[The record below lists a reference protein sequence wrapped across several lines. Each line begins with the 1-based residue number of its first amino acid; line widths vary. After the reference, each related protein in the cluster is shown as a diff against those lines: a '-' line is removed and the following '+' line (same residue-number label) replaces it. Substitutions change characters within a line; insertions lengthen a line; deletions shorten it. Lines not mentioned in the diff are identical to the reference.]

1 MADDVQLVDL
11 EVVQL
16 YSLALRETTA
26 PRDEVIAALEADLD
40 WLTGDSRRPSS
51 ADDGVPPRRSG
62 RGSARTPAGRRTRE
76 A

>member
-51 ADDGVPPRRSG
+51 DGVPPRRAG
-62 RGSARTPAGRRTRE
+62 RGSARLPAGRRPRG